1 MQSQAAITQPADAIS
16 SWRVRKRLLETGM
29 VWMLILVFVAITV
42 PWFLRVLAIDLAP
55 AARATFAYTVV
66 HVLVSM
72 ITDRM
77 HRPRSLL
84 AAAVLLQSIGI
95 VFLGLLWHL
104 VGGVQTPMLLLAFF
118 PPVIASGILLGR
130 WQTYLAALLSITVVT
145 SVALAESPELR
156 WYFSQLGIS
165 LDRIP
170 RALPFLPLPGRPQPF
185 PSLLG
190 QPAYSFVLLEGFAA
204 LLLVCAW
211 LSQSLSGAVLRLY
224 APLGSPAD
232 GVSHPQDIF
241 EAALKASA
249 APAVLVFAE
258 GAHVLLASD
267 SFLRSMLLHGENLVG
282 RDLFELIR
290 FSEPDRVR
298 SLIAEDGREMPFCA
312 YWVGDEARVASLQVD
327 PFQCRGESYACLR
340 FVDRT
345 DLYYLQTALQA
356 VNEPLVVI
364 GTDDRLCYANRAAEQ
379 LFGELHFGL
388 EAAAVLERR
397 ELPERWWD
405 ARRSGPQERPVVIDG
420 TSYWV
425 SAVATV
431 ASDKAEAFSVVRLRR
446 EAGS

>member
-1 MQSQAAITQPADAIS
+1 MESHAGMTQPADAIS
-16 SWRVRKRLLETGM
+16 YWRERKRLLEVAT
-29 VWMLILVFVAITV
+29 VWMLVLVFVAIAV

-55 AARATFAYTVV
+55 AARAAFVYMLF
-66 HVLVSM
+66 HVLVST

-77 HRPRSLL
+77 RRPRSLL
-84 AAAVLLQSIGI
+84 AAAVLLQAFGI
-95 VFLGLLWHL
+95 VFFGLLWHL

-118 PPVIASGILLGR
+118 PPVIASGVLLGR

-165 LDRIP
+165 LDRVP

-185 PSLLG
+185 PSLAG
-190 QPAYSFVLLEGFAA
+190 QPAYSFVLLEGFAV
-204 LLLVCAW
+204 LLLACAW
-211 LSQSLSGAVLRLY
+211 LSHSLSGGVLRLY
-224 APLGSPAD
+224 APLGSPAE
-232 GVSHPQDIF
+232 GGSHPQGIF
-241 EAALKASA
+241 QAALKASP
-249 APAVLVFAE
+249 APAVLVSAE
-258 GAHVLLASD
+258 SGHVLLASD
-267 SFLRSMLLHGENLVG
+267 SFLRSMLFHGENLVR

-298 SLIAEDGREMPFCA
+298 SLIAGNGREMPFCS
-312 YWVGDEARVASLQVD
+312 YWVGDEARVAGLQVY

-364 GTDDRLCYANRAAEQ
+364 STDDRLCYANGAAER
-379 LFGELHFGL
+379 LFGELYFGL
-388 EAAAVLERR
+388 EAAAVLERA

-405 ARRSGPQERPVVIDG
+405 ARRSGPQERRVVIGG

-431 ASDKAEAFSVVRLRR
+431 AADMAESLNIVRLRR
-446 EAGS
+446 EVG

>member
-1 MQSQAAITQPADAIS
+1 MPMCAGIPQPADAVS
-16 SWRVRKRLLETGM
+16 SWRERKRLLEAAM
-29 VWMLILVFVAITV
+29 VWMLVLVFGAIAV
-42 PWFLRVLAIDLAP
+42 PWFLRVLSIDLAP
-55 AARATFAYTVV
+55 AARAAFAYTLV
-66 HVLVSM
+66 HVLVST

-77 HRPRSLL
+77 RRPRSLL
-84 AAAVLLQSIGI
+84 AAAVLLQAFGI

-130 WQTYLAALLSITVVT
+130 WQAYLAALLSITVVT
-145 SVALAESPELR
+145 SVALAESPDLR

-170 RALPFLPLPGRPQPF
+170 RALPFLPLAGRPQPF
-185 PSLLG
+185 PSLAG
-190 QPAYSFVLLEGFAA
+190 QPAHSFVVLEGFAA
-204 LLLVCAW
+204 LLLACAW
-211 LSQSLSGAVLRLY
+211 LSHSLSGGVLRISGRVGPP
-224 APLGSPAD
+224 AEGGSQPE
-232 GVSHPQDIF
+232 GIF
-241 EAALKASA
+241 QAALAASP
-249 APAVLVFAE
+249 APAVLVAAE
-258 GAHVLLASD
+258 GGQVLLASD
-267 SFLRSMLLHGENLVG
+267 SFLRSMVLHGENLVG

-290 FSEPDRVR
+290 FSEPGRVR
-298 SLIAEDGREMPFCA
+298 NMIAGDGREMPFCA
-312 YWVGDEARVASLQVD
+312 YRVGDEARVASLQVD

-345 DLYYLQTALQA
+345 GLYYLQTALQA

-364 GTDDRLCYANRAAEQ
+364 GTDDRLCYANRAAER

-388 EAAAVLERR
+388 EAAAVFERA

-405 ARRSGPQERPVVIDG
+405 ARRSGPQERPVVIGG

-431 ASDKAEAFSVVRLRR
+431 AADKAEALSIVRLRR